1 MDQTAP
7 PPYSEA
13 DVFSNTNTT
22 IPTPTS
28 TEADDASRVNGRVR
42 SDSSSTENSLI
53 YTPPYSPTE
62 PDDQHSEN
70 NPRNLFPHNYFESR
84 PLPLQFSAPRI
95 TQHEIYVTPRS
106 APEDIPIPFSAPDYG
121 ITQQDWSTFVNYLLP
136 NHTLDVNHD
145 VADRKLKAE
154 LIDERM
160 HRLTLNEHDY
170 SRLDMNE
177 VQAQLRPLRH
187 PVTASNKDW
196 VGHVD
201 KVIQTWN
208 SGFFLP
214 RGLEILR
221 IDVEQPELLRDRNGN
236 IPGSWIPDE
245 EEPRFPERDR
255 DRRCFLSCYS
265 MSGQGARGFRL
276 GSMVVDD
283 EGLRI
288 GRNGIV
294 ANSNGLRI
302 GNMLVADDKGLR
314 IGGSQGVVA
323 DENGVSIGG
332 RQFGGR
338 GRGGMQAPEINQ
350 GREQDP
356 ERWHGRNGWGRGG
369 IHSREANWRW
379 AENPEERYE
388 RRGRG
393 RGGPHT
399 RDHHRG
405 GRHES
410 EGYHRGRS
418 QFHHNPHERE
428 QRDHSSSS
436 SSSFSSSSSSSS
448 STTSLASL
456 PSPDHLPDHQL
467 PAAKESLLAW
477 LHHPEYPTTQKT
489 IQRLRQD
496 IQSAKKNKN
505 KKKNKK
511 NPNPNIANFAST
523 EDLAT
528 LRKEVADLLRKFN
541 DEQKSQK
548 TIRKILR
555 KEQRGLKKAHR
566 KERKSTRKAERKG
579 AKKDKKDKKKKEKCN
594 KRDPSHGLPSA
605 SIPTYPDVPEI
616 PSAIFPPLP
625 NLPAPSFHN
634 PFLGMQNSSMATMHG
649 GRWPFLSSTLPHPP
663 PHIPPQI
670 PRSSIPLH
678 PPVPSPYAQNSS
690 HIYAQASALL
700 ASATANE
707 VEARTLGVVLESMY
721 LNGREEHGDVL
732 ERMKKKQEV
741 DRLLEES
748 GESRR
753 EGKRLMAE
761 ATQMDEEFAR
771 EIQEREREGDG
782 EMWAG
787 WLGNNRGQSNGIFGW
802 GT

>member
-1 MDQTAP
+1 MDQIAP
-7 PPYSEA
+7 PPYSET
-13 DVFSNTNTT
+13 DDFSNTNTT
-22 IPTPTS
+22 IPTPTT
-28 TEADDASRVNGRVR
+28 TEADDASRANGRVR

-70 NPRNLFPHNYFESR
+70 NPRNLSPHNYFESR

-106 APEDIPIPFSAPDYG
+106 APEDIPIPSPAPDYG

-136 NHTLDVNHD
+136 NHTLHVNHD

-160 HRLTLNEHDY
+160 HRLTLNEHDN

-187 PVTASNKDW
+187 PVTASNTDW

-221 IDVEQPELLRDRNGN
+221 VDVEQPELLRDRSDN

-245 EEPRFPERDR
+245 KEPRFPERDR
-255 DRRCFLSCYS
+255 DRRCFLSRCS
-265 MSGQGARGFRL
+265 MSGQGARGFKL
-276 GSMVVDD
+276 GSMVADD

-294 ANSNGLRI
+294 ANLNGLRI
-302 GNMLVADDKGLR
+302 GNMLFADHKGLR

-323 DENGVSIGG
+323 DENGVSIGS

-338 GRGGMQAPEINQ
+338 GSGGMQPPEINQ

-356 ERWHGRNGWGRGG
+356 EKWHGRDGWRRGG
-369 IHSREANWRW
+369 IHSREDNWRW
-379 AENPEERYE
+379 AENPEGRHE

-393 RGGPHT
+393 RGGLHT
-399 RDHHRG
+399 R
-405 GRHES
+405 
-410 EGYHRGRS
+410 
-418 QFHHNPHERE
+418 
-428 QRDHSSSS
+428 
-436 SSSFSSSSSSSS
+436 
-448 STTSLASL
+448 
-456 PSPDHLPDHQL
+456 DHQL
-467 PAAKESLLAW
+467 PAAKESLIAW
-477 LHHPEYPTTQKT
+477 LHHPEYPTTQQT

-505 KKKNKK
+505 KSKK
-511 NPNPNIANFAST
+511 NPNPNIADFAST

-566 KERKSTRKAERKG
+566 KERKSTRKAERKS
-579 AKKDKKDKKKKEKCN
+579 AKKDKKDEKKKEKCN

-605 SIPTYPDVPEI
+605 PTPTYPDIPEI
-616 PSAIFPPLP
+616 PNARFPPLP
-625 NLPAPSFHN
+625 NLPAPSFHT
-634 PFLGMQNSSMATMHG
+634 PFLGMQNPSMATMHG
-649 GRWPFLSSTLPHPP
+649 GTWPFLSSPLPQPQ
-663 PHIPPQI
+663 PHIPPHI
-670 PRSSIPLH
+670 SRSSIPLH
-678 PPVPSPYAQNSS
+678 PPVPSPYAQDSS
-690 HIYAQASALL
+690 HIYAQASSLL
-700 ASATANE
+700 ASATAKE
-707 VEARTLGVVLESMY
+707 AEARTLGVVLESVC
-721 LNGREEHGDVL
+721 LSGRDRQGDVL
-732 ERMKKKQEV
+732 EREKKKQEV

-748 GESRR
+748 SELRR

-761 ATQMDEEFAR
+761 ATQMDGEFAR

-782 EMWAG
+782 ETWAG
-787 WLGNNRGQSNGIFGW
+787 WLGNNRGQSSGFFGR

>member
-7 PPYSEA
+7 PPYSET

-22 IPTPTS
+22 IPTPTT
-28 TEADDASRVNGRVR
+28 TEADDASRVNGRAR
-42 SDSSSTENSLI
+42 SDSSSTESSLI

-62 PDDQHSEN
+62 PGDQHSEN
-70 NPRNLFPHNYFESR
+70 SPRNLSPHNYFKSR

-95 TQHEIYVTPRS
+95 TQHEICVTLRS
-106 APEDIPIPFSAPDYG
+106 APDDIPIPSSAPDYG

-136 NHTLDVNHD
+136 NHTLNVNHD

-187 PVTASNKDW
+187 PITASNTDW
-196 VGHVD
+196 IGRVD
-201 KVIQTWN
+201 EVIQTWN

-221 IDVEQPELLRDRNGN
+221 IDVQQPELVRDRDDNM
-236 IPGSWIPDE
+236 PGSWIPDE
-245 EEPRFPERDR
+245 EEESRFPERNR
-255 DRRCFLSCYS
+255 GRRGFLSCYS
-265 MSGQGARGFRL
+265 PCGQGTRRFRL
-276 GSMVVDD
+276 GSMVADN

-288 GRNGIV
+288 GRNGVV

-302 GNMLVADDKGLR
+302 GNMFVAGDKGVR
-314 IGGSQGVVA
+314 VGGSRGILA
-323 DENGVSIGG
+323 DEHGVSIGG
-332 RQFGGR
+332 RRFGGR
-338 GRGGMQAPEINQ
+338 GRGGMHAPEIDR
-350 GREQDP
+350 GREQEP
-356 ERWHGRNGWGRGG
+356 KGWHERNGWGRGG
-369 IHSREANWRW
+369 AHSREASGRW
-379 AENPEERYE
+379 SENPEGRYE

-393 RGGPHT
+393 GLRT
-399 RDHHRG
+399 QDHHRG

-418 QFHHNPHERE
+418 QMHHDFHERK
-428 QRDHSSSS
+428 QRDHSSS
-436 SSSFSSSSSSSS
+436 SSSFSSSSSNSSS
-448 STTSLASL
+448 SSSSKSLASL

-467 PAAKESLLAW
+467 PVAKESLLAW
-477 LHHPEYPTTQKT
+477 LHHPEYPTTQQT

-505 KKKNKK
+505 KNKK
-511 NPNPNIANFAST
+511 NPNPNIANSAST
-523 EDLAT
+523 EDLVT

-555 KEQRGLKKAHR
+555 KEQRGLKKVHR

-579 AKKDKKDKKKKEKCN
+579 AKKDKKDTKKKEKCN
-594 KRDPSHGLPSA
+594 KRDLSHGLPSA
-605 SIPTYPDVPEI
+605 PIPAYPDIPEI
-616 PSAIFPPLP
+616 PSARFPPLP
-625 NLPAPSFHN
+625 NLPAPSFHA
-634 PFLGMQNSSMATMHG
+634 PFLGMQNPSVSTRPG
-649 GRWPFLSSTLPHPP
+649 GTWPFLSSPLPRPQ
-663 PHIPPQI
+663 PHIPPHI

-700 ASATANE
+700 ASATAKE
-707 VEARTLGVVLESMY
+707 VEARTLGVVLESVC
-721 LNGREEHGDVL
+721 LNERERDGDVL
-732 ERMKKKQEV
+732 EREKEKQEV
-741 DRLLEES
+741 ERLLEES
-748 GESRR
+748 GELRR

-761 ATQMDEEFAR
+761 ATQMDGEFAR

-782 EMWAG
+782 ETG
-787 WLGNNRGQSNGIFGW
+787 EEWLGSNRGQSIGIFGRRV
-802 GT
+802 